1 MGDYFSFE
9 HCETVDFNLK
19 MPLELY
25 EDLKFVSNFCGR
37 DQEYLVNCYIA
48 NGLTRI
54 MSKIKMEKFLTH
66 AKELLTRHEV
76 PEEVVEQIVEK
87 FNP

>member
-1 MGDYFSFE
+1 MGNFFSFE
-9 HCETVDFNLK
+9 NSETVDFILK
-19 MPLELY
+19 MPVELY

-54 MSKIKMEKFLTH
+54 MSKIRMEKFLAH
-66 AKELLTRHEV
+66 AKEVLSNHDV
-76 PEEVVEQIVEK
+76 PAETVEQIVEK
-87 FNP
+87 FSP